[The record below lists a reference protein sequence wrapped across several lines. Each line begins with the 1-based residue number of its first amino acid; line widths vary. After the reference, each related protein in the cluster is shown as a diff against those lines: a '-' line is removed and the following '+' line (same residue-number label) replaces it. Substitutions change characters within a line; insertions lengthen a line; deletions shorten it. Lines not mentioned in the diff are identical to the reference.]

1 MDIVKGKVAVITG
14 SGRGIGREVAML
26 MAKEGAKVVI
36 NDVGADL
43 SGRGLDPGVADAVVQ
58 EIKDAGGEAV
68 ANYDSVATFEG
79 GKNMIQT
86 AVNTFGKLDV
96 VVHVAGI
103 LRDRMIFN
111 MSEEEWDD
119 VMRVHLKGT
128 FNVCQP
134 ATVLFRQQ
142 RSGRIICF
150 SSVSAAGNTGQ
161 ANYSAAKAGILGFVR
176 TVAKE
181 MARYDVTVNAIWPGA
196 DTRMTASVPERARE
210 LRSAAGITVQPRRAD
225 RHPRHVAAIVTYLAS
240 DEASDI
246 TGQCIAVSGD
256 RLQIISHP
264 EPVRTGFMEGGWT
277 IEKLQELFK
286 STLGEGW
293 NLRRI

>member
-1 MDIVKGKVAVITG
+1 MGIVQDKVAVITG
-14 SGRGIGREVAML
+14 GGRGIGREIALL
-26 MAKEGAKVVI
+26 MAKEEAKVVV
-36 NDVGADL
+36 NDIGGDT
-43 SGRGLDPGVADAVVQ
+43 SGRGLDPGVADTVVQ
-58 EIKDAGGEAV
+58 EIKDGGGEAV
-68 ANYDSVATFEG
+68 ANYDSVATAEG

-86 AVNTFGKLDV
+86 AVNTFGKLDI

-111 MSEEEWDD
+111 MTEEEWDD
-119 VMRVHLKGT
+119 VIRVHLKGT

-142 RSGRIICF
+142 QGGRLICF

-161 ANYSAAKAGILGFVR
+161 ANYAAAKAGILGFVR

-181 MARYDVTVNAIWPGA
+181 MAKYNVTVNAIWPGA

-210 LRSAAGITVQPRRAD
+210 LRTQAGITVQARRAD
-225 RHPRHVAAIVTYLAS
+225 RHPRHVAPVVVYLAS

-246 TGQCIAVSGD
+246 TGQCVAITGD

-264 EPVRTGFMEGGWT
+264 EPVRTAFLAGGWT
-277 IEKLQELFK
+277 VEKLQELFK
-286 STLGEGW
+286 PTLGEGW

>member
-1 MDIVKGKVAVITG
+1 
-14 SGRGIGREVAML
+14 
-26 MAKEGAKVVI
+26 
-36 NDVGADL
+36 VGADR
-43 SGRGLDPGVADAVVQ
+43 SGRGLDPGVADTVVK
-58 EIKDAGGEAV
+58 EIKDAGGEAA
-68 ANYDSVATFEG
+68 ANYDSVATFDG

-86 AVNTFGKLDV
+86 ALNSFGKLDI

-111 MSEEEWDD
+111 MAEEEWDD
-119 VMRVHLKGT
+119 VIRVHLKGT

-142 RSGRIICF
+142 KGGRIICF

-181 MARYDVTVNAIWPGA
+181 MSRYNVTVNAIWPGA

-210 LRSAAGITVQPRRAD
+210 LRTASGITVQARRAD

-246 TGQCIAVSGD
+246 TGQCVAVSGD

-264 EPVRTGFMEGGWT
+264 EPVRTGFMEGGWSV
-277 IEKLQELFK
+277 EKLQELFK

-293 NLRRI
+293 NLYRI

>member
-26 MAKEGAKVVI
+26 MAKEGAKVVV

>member
-1 MDIVKGKVAVITG
+1 MDSVKGKVAVITG
-14 SGRGIGREVAML
+14 SGRGIGREIALL
-26 MAKEGAKVVI
+26 MAKEGAKVVV

-43 SGRGLDPGVADAVVQ
+43 SGRGLDPGVADTVVK
-58 EIKDAGGEAV
+58 EVKDAGGEAA
-68 ANYDSVATFEG
+68 ANYDSVATFDG

-86 AVNTFGKLDV
+86 ALNAFGKLDI

-111 MSEEEWDD
+111 MAEEEWDD
-119 VMRVHLKGT
+119 VIRVHLKGT

-142 RSGRIICF
+142 KSGRIICF

-181 MARYDVTVNAIWPGA
+181 MSRYNVTVNAIWPGA

-210 LRSAAGITVQPRRAD
+210 LRAASGITVQARRAD

-246 TGQCIAVSGD
+246 TGQCVAVSGD

-264 EPVRTGFMEGGWT
+264 EPIRTGFMEGGWSV
-277 IEKLQELFK
+277 EKLQELFK
-286 STLGEGW
+286 STLGEGV
-293 NLRRI
+293 NLYRI

>member
-1 MDIVKGKVAVITG
+1 
-14 SGRGIGREVAML
+14 

-58 EIKDAGGEAV
+58 EIKDAGGEAA

-86 AVNTFGKLDV
+86 ALNTFGKLDI

-119 VMRVHLKGT
+119 VIRVHLKGT

-142 RSGRIICF
+142 KSGRIICF

-210 LRSAAGITVQPRRAD
+210 LRSAAGITVQARRAD

-240 DEASDI
+240 DDASDI

-277 IEKLQELFK
+277 VEKLQELFK

-293 NLRRI
+293 NLRRL

>member
-14 SGRGIGREVAML
+14 SGRGIGREIALL
-26 MAKEGAKVVI
+26 MGQEGGKVVV

-43 SGRGLDPGVADAVVQ
+43 SGRGLDPGVADAVVK

-68 ANYDSVATFEG
+68 SNYDSVATFEG
-79 GKNMIQT
+79 GKNMIKT
-86 AVNTFGKLDV
+86 ALDAFGKLDI

-119 VMRVHLKGT
+119 VIRVHLKGT

-134 ATVLFRQQ
+134 ATVLMRQQ
-142 RSGRIICF
+142 KSGRIICF

-161 ANYSAAKAGILGFVR
+161 ANYAAAKAGILGFVR
-176 TVAKE
+176 TAAKE

-210 LRSAAGITVQPRRAD
+210 LRAQAGITVQARRAD
-225 RHPRHVAAIVTYLAS
+225 RHPRHVASVVVYLAS

-246 TGQCIAVSGD
+246 TGQCVAVSGD

-264 EPVRTGFMEGGWT
+264 EPVRTAFMAGGWT

-286 STLGEGW
+286 PTLGEGW

>member
-14 SGRGIGREVAML
+14 SGRGIGREIGLL

-43 SGRGLDPGVADAVVQ
+43 SGRGLDPGVADTVVK

-86 AVNTFGKLDV
+86 ALNTFGKLDI

-111 MSEEEWDD
+111 MAEEEWDD
-119 VMRVHLKGT
+119 VIRVHLKCT

-134 ATVLFRQQ
+134 ASVLFRQQ
-142 RSGRIICF
+142 KSGRIICF

-181 MARYDVTVNAIWPGA
+181 MSRYNVTVNAIWPGA

-210 LRSAAGITVQPRRAD
+210 LRAASGITVQARRAD

-240 DEASDI
+240 EEASDI
-246 TGQCIAVSGD
+246 TGQCLAVSGD

-264 EPVRTGFMEGGWT
+264 EPVRTGFMEGGWSV
-277 IEKLQELFK
+277 EKLQELFK

-293 NLRRI
+293 NLYRI

>member
-1 MDIVKGKVAVITG
+1 MDILKGKVAVITG
-14 SGRGIGREVAML
+14 SGRGIGREIALL
-26 MAKEGAKVVI
+26 MAKEGAKVVV

-43 SGRGLDPGVADAVVQ
+43 SGRGLDPGVADTVVK
-58 EIKDAGGEAV
+58 EVKDAGGEAA
-68 ANYDSVATFEG
+68 ANYDSVATFDG

-86 AVNTFGKLDV
+86 ALNAFGKLDI

-111 MSEEEWDD
+111 MAEEEWDD
-119 VMRVHLKGT
+119 VIRVHLKGT

-142 RSGRIICF
+142 KSGRIICF

-181 MARYDVTVNAIWPGA
+181 MSRYNVTVNAIWPGA

-210 LRSAAGITVQPRRAD
+210 LRAASGITVQARRAD

-246 TGQCIAVSGD
+246 TGQCVAVSGD

-264 EPVRTGFMEGGWT
+264 EPIRTGFMEGGWT
-277 IEKLQELFK
+277 VEKLQELFK
-286 STLGEGW
+286 STLGEGV
-293 NLRRI
+293 NLYRI

>member
-26 MAKEGAKVVI
+26 MAKEGAKVVV

-79 GKNMIQT
+79 GKNMVQT

-119 VMRVHLKGT
+119 VIRVHLKGT

>member
-14 SGRGIGREVAML
+14 SGRGIGREIALL

-43 SGRGLDPGVADAVVQ
+43 SGRGLDPGVADAVVK
-58 EIKDAGGEAV
+58 EIQNAGGEAA
-68 ANYDSVATFEG
+68 ANYDSVATYEG

-86 AVNTFGKLDV
+86 ALNAFGKLDI

-119 VMRVHLKGT
+119 VIRVHLKGT

-134 ATVLFRQQ
+134 ATALMRQQ
-142 RSGRIICF
+142 KSGRIICF

-161 ANYSAAKAGILGFVR
+161 ANYAAAKAGILGFVR

-210 LRSAAGITVQPRRAD
+210 LREERGVSAFGTQQD
-225 RHPRHVAAIVTYLAS
+225 RHPRHVAPVVVYSAS
-240 DEASDI
+240 DAGGDI
-246 TGQCIAVSGD
+246 TGQCVAVVGGRID
-256 RLQIISHP
+256 IISHP
-264 EPVRTGFMEGGWT
+264 TPIRTHFMPGGWT
-277 IEKLQELFK
+277 IETLREHFK
-286 STLGEGW
+286 ATLGEGY
-293 NLRRI
+293 NLVRV

>member
-1 MDIVKGKVAVITG
+1 MDIVKDKVAVITG
-14 SGRGIGREVAML
+14 SGRGIGREIALL
-26 MAKEGAKVVI
+26 MAKEGAKVVV

-58 EIKDAGGEAV
+58 EIKDAGGSA
-68 ANYDSVATFEG
+68 AATYDSVATYEG
-79 GKNMIQT
+79 GKNMVQT
-86 AVNTFGKLDV
+86 AVNSFGRLDV

-103 LRDRMIFN
+103 LRDRMVFN

-119 VMRVHLKGT
+119 VIRVHLKGT

-142 RSGRIICF
+142 QSGRIICF

-161 ANYSAAKAGILGFVR
+161 ANYAAAKAGILGFVR

-181 MARYDVTVNAIWPGA
+181 MSRYNVTVNAIWPGA

-210 LRSAAGITVQPRRAD
+210 LRTQAGITVQPRRAD
-225 RHPRHVAAIVTYLAS
+225 RHPRHIAPVVVYLAS

-246 TGQCIAVSGD
+246 TGQCVAVSGD

-264 EPVRTGFMEGGWT
+264 EPVRTAFYAGGWT
-277 IEKLQELFK
+277 VETLQQLFK
-286 STLGEGW
+286 PTFGEGW

>member
-1 MDIVKGKVAVITG
+1 MGIVQDKIAVITG
-14 SGRGIGREVAML
+14 GGRGIGREISLL
-26 MAKEGAKVVI
+26 MAEEGAKVVV
-36 NDVGADL
+36 NDIGGDT
-43 SGRGLDPGVADAVVQ
+43 SGRGLDPGVADTVVQ
-58 EIKDAGGEAV
+58 EIKDGGGEAV
-68 ANYDSVATFEG
+68 ANYDSVATAEG

-86 AVNTFGKLDV
+86 AVNTFGKLDI

-111 MSEEEWDD
+111 MTEEEWDD
-119 VMRVHLKGT
+119 VIRVHLKGT

-142 RSGRIICF
+142 QGGRIVCF

-161 ANYSAAKAGILGFVR
+161 ANYAAAKAGILGFVR

-181 MARYDVTVNAIWPGA
+181 MSKYNVTVNAIWPGA
-196 DTRMTASVPERARE
+196 DTRMTATVPERARE
-210 LRSAAGITVQPRRAD
+210 LRTQAGITVQARRAD
-225 RHPRHVAAIVTYLAS
+225 RHPRHVAPVVVYLAS

-246 TGQCIAVSGD
+246 TGQCVAVSGD

-264 EPVRTGFMEGGWT
+264 EPVRTAFFAGGWT
-277 IEKLQELFK
+277 VEKLQELFK
-286 STLGEGW
+286 PTLGEGW

>member
-1 MDIVKGKVAVITG
+1 M
-14 SGRGIGREVAML
+14 
-26 MAKEGAKVVI
+26 
-36 NDVGADL
+36 
-43 SGRGLDPGVADAVVQ
+43 
-58 EIKDAGGEAV
+58 
-68 ANYDSVATFEG
+68 ATFDG

-86 AVNTFGKLDV
+86 ALSAFGKLDI

-111 MSEEEWDD
+111 MAEEEWDD
-119 VMRVHLKGT
+119 VIRVHLKGT

-142 RSGRIICF
+142 KSGRIICF

-181 MARYDVTVNAIWPGA
+181 MSRYNVTVNAIWPGA

-210 LRSAAGITVQPRRAD
+210 LRAASGITVQARRAD

-246 TGQCIAVSGD
+246 TGQCVAVSGD

-264 EPVRTGFMEGGWT
+264 EPIRTGFMEGGWT
-277 IEKLQELFK
+277 VEKLQELFK
-286 STLGEGW
+286 STLGEGV
-293 NLRRI
+293 NLYRI

>member
-14 SGRGIGREVAML
+14 SGRGIGREVALL

>member
-14 SGRGIGREVAML
+14 SGRGIGREIALL
-26 MAKEGAKVVI
+26 MAKEGGKVVI

-43 SGRGLDPGVADAVVQ
+43 SGRGLDPSVADAAVK
-58 EIKDAGGEAV
+58 EIKDAGGEAA
-68 ANYDSVATFEG
+68 ANYDSVATYDG

-86 AVNTFGKLDV
+86 ALNAFGKLDI

-119 VMRVHLKGT
+119 VIRVHLKGT

-134 ATVLFRQQ
+134 ATALMRQQ
-142 RSGRIICF
+142 KSGRIICF

-161 ANYSAAKAGILGFVR
+161 ANYAAAKAGILGFVR
-176 TVAKE
+176 TAAKE

-196 DTRMTASVPERARE
+196 DTRMTAS
-210 LRSAAGITVQPRRAD
+210 GNRRASGD
-225 RHPRHVAAIVTYLAS
+225 GPPAGNKVEARPGHPPPRHNTPGVGEHPADLATP
-240 DEASDI
+240 I
-246 TGQCIAVSGD
+246 
-256 RLQIISHP
+256 
-264 EPVRTGFMEGGWT
+264 
-277 IEKLQELFK
+277 
-286 STLGEGW
+286 
-293 NLRRI
+293 

>member
-1 MDIVKGKVAVITG
+1 MDIVKDKVAVITG
-14 SGRGIGREVAML
+14 SGRGIGREIALL
-26 MAKEGAKVVI
+26 MAKEGAKVVV

-58 EIKDAGGEAV
+58 EIKDAGGSA
-68 ANYDSVATFEG
+68 AATYDSVATYEG
-79 GKNMIQT
+79 GKNMVQT
-86 AVNTFGKLDV
+86 AVNSFGRLDV

-103 LRDRMIFN
+103 LRDRMVFN

-119 VMRVHLKGT
+119 VIRVHLKGT

-142 RSGRIICF
+142 QSGRIICF

-181 MARYDVTVNAIWPGA
+181 MSRYNVTVNAIWPGA

-210 LRSAAGITVQPRRAD
+210 LRTQAGITVQPRRAD
-225 RHPRHVAAIVTYLAS
+225 RHPRHIAPVVVYLAS

-246 TGQCIAVSGD
+246 TGQCVAVSGD

-264 EPVRTGFMEGGWT
+264 EPVRTAFYAGGWT
-277 IEKLQELFK
+277 VETLQQLFK
-286 STLGEGW
+286 PTFGEGW

>member
-14 SGRGIGREVAML
+14 SGGGIGREIALL
-26 MAKEGAKVVI
+26 MAEEGAMVVV
-36 NDVGADL
+36 NDVGTDL
-43 SGRGLDPGVADAVVQ
+43 SGRGGDPGVADTAVQ

-68 ANYDSVATFEG
+68 AHYDSVATYEG

-86 AVNTFGKLDV
+86 AINTFGKLDI

-103 LRDRMIFN
+103 LRDRMVFN

-119 VMRVHLKGT
+119 VIRVHLKGT

-134 ATVLFRQQ
+134 ATALMRQQ
-142 RSGRIICF
+142 QSGRIICF

-161 ANYSAAKAGILGFVR
+161 ANYAAAKAGILGFVR

-181 MARYDVTVNAIWPGA
+181 MNKYHVTVNAIWPGA

-210 LRSAAGITVQPRRAD
+210 LRSQAGITVQPRRAD

-277 IEKLQELFK
+277 VEKLQELFK

-293 NLRRI
+293 NLYRI

>member
-119 VMRVHLKGT
+119 VIRVHLKGT

>member
-14 SGRGIGREVAML
+14 SGRGIGREIALL
-26 MAKEGAKVVI
+26 MAKEGAKVVV

-43 SGRGLDPGVADAVVQ
+43 SGRGLDPGVADAVVK
-58 EIKDAGGEAV
+58 EIKDAGGEAT

-79 GKNMIQT
+79 GKNMIQS
-86 AVNTFGKLDV
+86 ALDVFGKLDV

-111 MSEEEWDD
+111 MTEEEWDD
-119 VMRVHLKGT
+119 VIRVHLKGT

-181 MARYDVTVNAIWPGA
+181 MSRYNVTVNAIWPGA

-210 LRSAAGITVQPRRAD
+210 LRAASGITVQPRRAD

-277 IEKLQELFK
+277 VEKLQELFK
-286 STLGEGW
+286 PTLGEGW
-293 NLRRI
+293 NLYRI

>member
-1 MDIVKGKVAVITG
+1 
-14 SGRGIGREVAML
+14 VAML

>member
-1 MDIVKGKVAVITG
+1 
-14 SGRGIGREVAML
+14 
-26 MAKEGAKVVI
+26 
-36 NDVGADL
+36 
-43 SGRGLDPGVADAVVQ
+43 VADTVVQ
-58 EIKDAGGEAV
+58 EIKDGGGEAV
-68 ANYDSVATFEG
+68 ANYDSVATAEG

-86 AVNTFGKLDV
+86 AVNTFGKLDI

-111 MSEEEWDD
+111 MTEEEWDD
-119 VMRVHLKGT
+119 VIRVHLKGT

-142 RSGRIICF
+142 QGGRIVCF

-161 ANYSAAKAGILGFVR
+161 ANYAAAKAGILGFVR

-181 MARYDVTVNAIWPGA
+181 MSKYNVTVNAIWPGA
-196 DTRMTASVPERARE
+196 DTRMTATVPERARE
-210 LRSAAGITVQPRRAD
+210 LRTQAGITVQARRAD
-225 RHPRHVAAIVTYLAS
+225 RHPRHVAPVVVYLAS

-246 TGQCIAVSGD
+246 TGQCVAVSGD

-264 EPVRTGFMEGGWT
+264 EPVRTAFFAGGWT
-277 IEKLQELFK
+277 VEKLQELFK
-286 STLGEGW
+286 PTLGEGW

>member
-14 SGRGIGREVAML
+14 SGRGIGREIALL
-26 MAKEGAKVVI
+26 MAKEGGRVVI

-43 SGRGLDPGVADAVVQ
+43 SGRGLDPGVADAAVK

-68 ANYDSVATFEG
+68 ANYDG

-86 AVNTFGKLDV
+86 AINTFGKLDI

-103 LRDRMIFN
+103 LRDRMVFN

-119 VMRVHLKGT
+119 VIRVHLKGT

-134 ATVLFRQQ
+134 ATALMRQQ
-142 RSGRIICF
+142 KSGRIICF

-161 ANYSAAKAGILGFVR
+161 ANYAAAKAGILGFVR

-210 LRSAAGITVQPRRAD
+210 LRTQAGITVQARRAD
-225 RHPRHVAAIVTYLAS
+225 RHPRHIAPVVVDLAS

-246 TGQCIAVSGD
+246 TGQCVAVSGD
-256 RLQIISHP
+256 RVQIISHP
-264 EPVRTGFMEGGWT
+264 EPVRTAFMAGGWT
-277 IEKLQELFK
+277 VETLQELFK
-286 STLGEGW
+286 PTLGEGW

>member
-14 SGRGIGREVAML
+14 SGRGIGREIGLL

-36 NDVGADL
+36 NDIGTDL
-43 SGRGLDPGVADAVVQ
+43 SGRGLDPSVADAAVQ
-58 EIKDAGGEAV
+58 DIKTAGGEAI

-86 AVNTFGKLDV
+86 ALNTYGKLDI

-103 LRDRMIFN
+103 LRDRMVFN

-119 VMRVHLKGT
+119 VIRIHLKGT

-134 ATVLFRQQ
+134 ATSLFRQQ
-142 RSGRIICF
+142 KSGRIICF

-181 MARYDVTVNAIWPGA
+181 MAKYNVTVNAIWPGA

-210 LRSAAGITVQPRRAD
+210 LRAQGGITVQARRAD
-225 RHPRHVAAIVTYLAS
+225 RHPRHVASVVVYLAS

-246 TGQCIAVSGD
+246 TGQCVAVSGD

-264 EPVRTGFMEGGWT
+264 EPVRTAFSVGGWT
-277 IEKLQELFK
+277 VEKLQELFK
-286 STLGEGW
+286 PTLGEGW
-293 NLRRI
+293 NLYRI

>member
-1 MDIVKGKVAVITG
+1 MDSVKGKVAVITG
-14 SGRGIGREVAML
+14 SGRGIGREIALL
-26 MAKEGAKVVI
+26 MAKEGAKVVV

-43 SGRGLDPGVADAVVQ
+43 SGRGLDPGVADTVVK
-58 EIKDAGGEAV
+58 EVKDAGGEAA
-68 ANYDSVATFEG
+68 ANYDSVATFDG

-86 AVNTFGKLDV
+86 ALNAFGKLDI

-111 MSEEEWDD
+111 MAEEEWDD
-119 VMRVHLKGT
+119 VIRVHLKGT

-142 RSGRIICF
+142 KSGRIICF

-181 MARYDVTVNAIWPGA
+181 MSRYNVTVNAIWPGA

-210 LRSAAGITVQPRRAD
+210 LRAASGITVQARRAD

-246 TGQCIAVSGD
+246 TGQCVAVSGD

-264 EPVRTGFMEGGWT
+264 EPIRTGFMEGGWT
-277 IEKLQELFK
+277 VEKLQELFK
-286 STLGEGW
+286 STLGEGV
-293 NLRRI
+293 NLYRI